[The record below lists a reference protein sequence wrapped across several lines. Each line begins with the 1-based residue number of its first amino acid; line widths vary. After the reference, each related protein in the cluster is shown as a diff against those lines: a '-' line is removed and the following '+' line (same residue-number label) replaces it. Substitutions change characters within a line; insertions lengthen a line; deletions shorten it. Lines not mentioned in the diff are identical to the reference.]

1 MKKINSRK
9 NFLSAILCVTFAFA
23 LPASVTPTNAN
34 PLAGGGYNPVNIGGQ
49 VGAEAGM
56 NIRHDNDYLRYQ
68 YQEKQREDDYQYYQ
82 QRKKL
87 EADPNTGNQIIQ
99 NYNGGS
105 MQQAG
110 IEEMGTK
117 GVFVNSV
124 EVAPSEILTK
134 DEINDIVRPLVGRNV
149 FIEDI
154 QKVISLRQMFPV
166 FFGSALKD
174 EGVEE
179 FMEALDLYTC
189 QKEALDILSGI
200 VFKKT
205 FHKQKHLT
213 HLKVTGGTLHV
224 KDVIS
229 ESKVDELRIYTGQG
243 YQSVQSAST
252 GDIVACLGLDE
263 LPIGFTFGN
272 QKQTQQN
279 ILKPFMSYQILL
291 PDDIEKSKAI
301 EQILSIGKED
311 PSLQF
316 EYNQQLG
323 ILSVKIMG
331 EIQLDTLQNLILER
345 YGFLIHYDEGRIT
358 YLETILDKV
367 EGVGH
372 FEPLRH
378 YAEVHILL
386 EPLERGKGLVFE
398 NQCQRNTLPL
408 NFQNLVL
415 THMQEIQHLGVLT

>member
-1 MKKINSRK
+1 MVSC
-9 NFLSAILCVTFAFA
+9 AILA
-23 LPASVTPTNAN
+23 LW
-34 PLAGGGYNPVNIGGQ
+34 
-49 VGAEAGM
+49 E
-56 NIRHDNDYLRYQ
+56 H
-68 YQEKQREDDYQYYQ
+68 
-82 QRKKL
+82 
-87 EADPNTGNQIIQ
+87 
-99 NYNGGS
+99 
-105 MQQAG
+105 
-110 IEEMGTK
+110 
-117 GVFVNSV
+117 
-124 EVAPSEILTK
+124 
-134 DEINDIVRPLVGRNV
+134 
-149 FIEDI
+149 
-154 QKVISLRQMFPV
+154 
-166 FFGSALKD
+166 
-174 EGVEE
+174 
-179 FMEALDLYTC
+179 
-189 QKEALDILSGI
+189 
-200 VFKKT
+200 
-205 FHKQKHLT
+205 
-213 HLKVTGGTLHV
+213 
-224 KDVIS
+224 
-229 ESKVDELRIYTGQG
+229 
-243 YQSVQSAST
+243 
-252 GDIVACLGLDE
+252 
-263 LPIGFTFGN
+263 GN

-415 THMQEIQHLGVLT
+415 THMQEIQHLGVLTGF